1 MFSSQS
7 SGAVNAAVNGAVNA
21 VANVASGAA
30 NAATNAANNIF
41 KSVNDAANNAAA
53 VANNAAQN
61 IPLFNSLIPIGNSPS
76 GPSANNKPA
85 NNVANK
91 PANASANAAANKA
104 NNRPA
109 NTNFFGNNQPNASK
123 NNVNLGSNL
132 RANSGSWFNP
142 LYIFGIIVV
151 IFLILFSVFNTQIKQ
166 GYEYISASIKKALNY
181 PVDPD
186 VISSVQPIMGVD
198 QVTIAPEA
206 PQDMTPSQKAM
217 PEPSQQSIVERIL
230 PPSDHEVFNVA
241 QNKFTYYDAEPLCK
255 ALGAELATY
264 EQVKDAWGNGADWCN
279 YGWVKGQMAI
289 YPTQKETYDK
299 LQSGPADERNACG
312 TVGINGGYF
321 DNPEFKYGVN
331 CYGNKPSQSA
341 HDQQELMAQGKAPK
355 SPDTLKVDKMVAEYK
370 NVADSLF
377 VKPFNDEKW
386 ESN

>member
-7 SGAVNAAVNGAVNA
+7 SGAVNAAVNA

-41 KSVNDAANNAAA
+41 KSVNDAANNAAV

-85 NNVANK
+85 NNAANK
-91 PANASANAAANKA
+91 PANALANAPANKA

-109 NTNFFGNNQPNASK
+109 NTNFFGSNQPNASK
-123 NNVNLGSNL
+123 NNVNLGSNS

-142 LYIFGIIVV
+142 LYIFGVIVV

-166 GYEYISASIKKALNY
+166 GYEYVSASIKKALNY
-181 PVDPD
+181 PVNPD
-186 VISSVQPIMGVD
+186 VIAPVQPIMPVE
-198 QVTIAPEA
+198 QVTVTPEA
-206 PQDMTPSQKAM
+206 PQDMTPSQKGMAR
-217 PEPSQQSIVERIL
+217 PSHHSIVERIL
-230 PPSDHEVFNVA
+230 PPSGQEVFNVA

-299 LQSGPADERNACG
+299 LQSGPADERGACG

-341 HDQQELMAQGKAPK
+341 HDQQELMSQGKAPK

-370 NVADSLF
+370 NEADSLF
-377 VKPFNDEKW
+377 VKPFSNEKW
-386 ESN
+386 ASS